1 MMSKRICGNCKRF
14 AKEPNAGGR
23 GCCFMSD
30 DLGSYP
36 VVGDCDKACEHWAL
50 QTMPAGV
57 YRFPE
62 NQRAEALTLC
72 EQLEYL
78 RGEAKEAVYAWYEGE
93 GPERVIEE
101 LWDVVQ
107 TAEGALRKFA
117 YPDVVAGYYL
127 VKDKCEE
134 RGDYAL

>member
-1 MMSKRICGNCKRF
+1 MGNRICGNCKRF

-36 VVGDCDKACEHWAL
+36 VVGDCDQACELWAL

-62 NQRAEALTLC
+62 NQRAADACLCYQVDYVLNEA
-72 EQLEYL
+72 Y
-78 RGEAKEAVYAWYEGE
+78 EAVNAYVLDEGD
-93 GPERVIEE
+93 ERVIEE
-101 LWDVVQ
+101 LWDTIQ
-107 TAEGALRKFA
+107 AAEGALRKFA
-117 YPDVVAGYYL
+117 YPAVVAGYYA
-127 VKDKCEE
+127 VIERCEE

>member
-1 MMSKRICGNCKRF
+1 MSKRICGNCKRF

-36 VVGDCDKACEHWAL
+36 VVGDCDKACEHWRMQML
-50 QTMPAGV
+50 PAGV

-62 NQRAEALTLC
+62 NQRAAGACVCDQIDYVLNEA
-72 EQLEYL
+72 Y
-78 RGEAKEAVYAWYEGE
+78 EAVNAYVLDEGD
-93 GPERVIEE
+93 ERIIEE

-117 YPDVVAGYYL
+117 YSDVVAGYYA
-127 VKDKCEE
+127 VIEKCEE

>member
-1 MMSKRICGNCKRF
+1 MSKRICGNCKRF

-36 VVGDCDKACEHWAL
+36 VVGDYDKACEHWSL

-62 NQRAEALTLC
+62 NQRAEALTLGK
-72 EQLEYL
+72 QIKYIQN
-78 RGEAKEAVYAWYEGE
+78 EANEVVGAYIHE
-93 GPERVIEE
+93 GPERIIEE
-101 LWDVVQ
+101 LWDTVQ
-107 TAEGALRKFA
+107 AAEGALRKFA
-117 YPDVVAGYYL
+117 YPAVVAGYYG
-127 VKDKCEE
+127 VVEKCEG